1 MASMRFGELW
11 RTGHL
16 IDLRGR
22 EIGFLIGLCA
32 ALELAAGI
40 GLSYV
45 AGFADVQ
52 HVLGDML
59 VRWPWLLGLAAS
71 LIVSFAGYYL
81 AYDGIFTLE
90 RGPRLTPRQM
100 RVVVTA
106 GFGGFLS
113 HGGSS
118 LDTHAL
124 TSAGCGKREASVRVW
139 GLAGLEQGVLSLAAC
154 VAAIVMLAT
163 GRNVPPLNFT
173 LPWAV
178 IPVPGFLLAFWL
190 AERYR
195 GRLRDRR
202 GGAGKAGL
210 FLDSIHLVR
219 RLFVTPGRRHAR
231 RRAAGRPGRPRVAAA
246 ATGSAEEHLG
256 LGVALLRHPLGLA
269 GRVGQRHAHDV
280 GAAQRH
286 HRPERAVA
294 DRADRVHAVP
304 GGQHPVERGRRA
316 AALDVAEHRTAG
328 FLAGPLLDLRG
339 QQLADAAQPDVAE
352 RVQLPGADLALLAGR
367 VRALRDHHDRRVP
380 GLEAVLHVGADLL
393 DAERLLRD
401 QDDVRAAGQAR
412 VQRDPADAA
421 PHHLHDQRAVVALGR
436 GVQPVDG

>member
-1 MASMRFGELW
+1 MRFGELW
-11 RTGHL
+11 RSGHL
-16 IDLRGR
+16 LDLRGR
-22 EIGFLIGLCA
+22 EMGFLIGLCA
-32 ALELAAGI
+32 LLELAAGI

-45 AGFADVQ
+45 AGFGAVQ
-52 HVLGDML
+52 HALGDML
-59 VRWPWLLGLAAS
+59 VRWPWLLGLAAA

-202 GGAGKAGL
+202 GGAGGAGI

-219 RLFVTPGRRHAR
+219 RLFVTPGRRHA
-231 RRAAGRPGRPRVAAA
+231 G
-246 ATGSAEEHLG
+246 
-256 LGVALLRHPLGLA
+256 
-269 GRVGQRHAHDV
+269 
-280 GAAQRH
+280 
-286 HRPERAVA
+286 
-294 DRADRVHAVP
+294 AVP
-304 GGQHPVERGRRA
+304 GMALFWA
-316 AALDVAEHRTAG
+316 ADFFAAWCAL
-328 FLAGPLLDLRG
+328 
-339 QQLADAAQPDVAE
+339 AAFD
-352 RVQLPGADLALLAGR
+352 
-367 VRALRDHHDRRVP
+367 
-380 GLEAVLHVGADLL
+380 
-393 DAERLLRD
+393 
-401 QDDVRAAGQAR
+401 
-412 VQRDPADAA
+412 
-421 PHHLHDQRAVVALGR
+421 
-436 GVQPVDG
+436 

>member
-1 MASMRFGELW
+1 MRFGELW

-195 GRLRDRR
+195 WRLRDNR
-202 GGAGKAGL
+202 GVAAKAGI

-219 RLFVTPGRRHAR
+219 RLFLDPGMRHAGTAPGMALFWAADFFAAWCALAAFGLR
-231 RRAAGRPGRPRVAAA
+231 MSVAGFIVGVATGMIFTRRAAP
-246 ATGSAEEHLG
+246 
-256 LGVALLRHPLGLA
+256 LA
-269 GRVGQRHAHDV
+269 GAGILALVLPV
-280 GAAQRH
+280 TLWVSGAPLAIAISGIFVYRILSLWLPLPFALASL
-286 HRPERAVA
+286 REL
-294 DRADRVHAVP
+294 
-304 GGQHPVERGRRA
+304 RR
-316 AALDVAEHRTAG
+316 LGPPAG
-328 FLAGPLLDLRG
+328 DTPAAGP
-339 QQLADAAQPDVAE
+339 PVA
-352 RVQLPGADLALLAGR
+352 RAG
-367 VRALRDHHDRRVP
+367 H
-380 GLEAVLHVGADLL
+380 G
-393 DAERLLRD
+393 
-401 QDDVRAAGQAR
+401 
-412 VQRDPADAA
+412 
-421 PHHLHDQRAVVALGR
+421 
-436 GVQPVDG
+436 